1 MDSAINGFV
10 RALRAAGAVVSTV
23 ETLDAART
31 VALLGWGDRAVLRD
45 AFGLVLAK
53 SEDDKVLHDRVFDTY
68 FALPAPTP
76 PDDHTEQPAPGTEP
90 ASAAADSDD
99 MAEQFELERAAQ
111 AAGVDGIRWSTQV
124 AYFTGQRKSVV

>member
-31 VALLGWGDRAVLRD
+31 VALLGWSDRAVLRN

-68 FALPAPTP
+68 FAL
-76 PDDHTEQPAPGTEP
+76 D
-90 ASAAADSDD
+90 SAR
-99 MAEQFELERAAQ
+99 RARRTAR
-111 AAGVDGIRWSTQV
+111 AWYRACVNCG
-124 AYFTGQRKSVV
+124 